1 MNGNK
6 LTLEQLV
13 AGATV
18 YLGKLNY
25 SESRLNQCNSAWNHL
40 KCFMSKHEIAYYT
53 ASVGE
58 AFIYDMMGNGPFQDL
73 TRWEKQIASCVNVLT
88 EFMETDSVKFK
99 RSKVSRELS
108 GPIGLTMREYIQH
121 RKELGISISTEDEYR
136 YHLEQVLNYLGSK
149 SINTVSQIS
158 NCIIIDYAN
167 SMGFAPANTRSRNLS
182 ILKGYLRY
190 LYESN
195 KRGNCKTKCKP
206 LPPRWQGPLLHY

>member
-1 MNGNK
+1 M
-6 LTLEQLV
+6 
-13 AGATV
+13 A
-18 YLGKLNY
+18 
-25 SESRLNQCNSAWNHL
+25 S
-40 KCFMSKHEIAYYT
+40 YYT

-206 LPPRWQGPLLHY
+206 LPPAGAGASPALLNATPRLYMQMQRVRHTGVAFTFLQSLFSYCLSKG